1 MNIMKLSE
9 QDHELIQAAQE
20 IIKKCYELDRHHIGA
35 ALRTKSG
42 EIFTAV
48 HVEAYIGRIT
58 VCAEA
63 MVIGKAISE
72 GYKEFD
78 TIVAVRHP
86 DLEEEIQEINVVT
99 PCGMCR
105 ELLNDYGIDMK
116 VIIPYEQENVKCD
129 VSDLLPMK
137 YTRTKI

>member
-1 MNIMKLSE
+1 MNIMKLTE
-9 QDHELIQAAQE
+9 QDQELVQSAQE

-72 GYKEFD
+72 GFKEFD

-86 DLEEEIQEINVVT
+86 HPDEENQEINIVT

-105 ELLNDYGIDMK
+105 ELLSDYGNNMK
-116 VIIPYEQENVKCD
+116 VIIPFEKENGKCD
-129 VSDLLPMK
+129 ISAMLPMK
-137 YTRTKI
+137 YTRENV